1 MIRRPPRSTLFPYTT
16 LFRSGVFAREAFRE
30 HVGDFG
36 PRLVLEEEDLRI
48 KFLGAA
54 IELQDVVEK
63 PVEVGPGRQCGLD
76 ERTKVGQGLVVDRGD
91 QEPVSRRERRED
103 RGLDLP
109 PERRPVLAG
118 DAGGEVDKDDDRG
131 SALARG

>member
-1 MIRRPPRSTLFPYTT
+1 DEHFPSR
-16 LFRSGVFAREAFRE
+16 LVVEQLLGEEERAEDVGVLAREAFRE

-36 PRLVLEEEDLRI
+36 PRLVLEEEDVRI

-63 PVEVGPGRQCGLD
+63 PVEVGPGRQAGVD

-91 QEPVSRRERRED
+91 QRSEEHTSELQSRS
-103 RGLDLP
+103 DLVCRLLL
-109 PERRPVLAG
+109 EKKKKKKKRKKHSRT
-118 DAGGEVDKDDDRG
+118 E
-131 SALARG
+131 